1 MFKGQSK
8 SPTKS
13 PTKSPNKSPTKSPT
27 KYSKATANELALLI
41 SRMQKNADQVE
52 RNILETH
59 QKLKQDASNYAVKKS
74 FEHQQENAKTL
85 KDSDLLLKD
94 LFFDVDKAKKYGHPQ
109 AEEIEKDIRQLHER
123 LTAECAE
130 YREVYENYNILPAE
144 PKVNWPQ
151 ILSSKKK
158 EIDNASYGPSLAD
171 VERQMAEHNV
181 LQREIDEYGTEIRN
195 LPQDQS
201 AVKNQYRSL
210 QEDSAWR
217 GRHLGSLYNHLHG
230 STKEL
235 LYLNDE
241 QNKIMKQNWSDQITD
256 LPSTRRQYERFK
268 AEDLLPQEETVNNL
282 LDDGDRLVELKHPAA
297 SCIQAHDEALKGD
310 WQNFLNLCI
319 CQENHLKNAE
329 DYKKFHDDADSVAES
344 LNTVRKNLDTKYSQ
358 PNTQVPGAVS
368 ELLLQMEKEDKQ
380 LAQAEKTLSELKQ
393 KAPEIFPI
401 KQRRIKPKQPIN
413 LDTICDWDSG
423 DVQLNKGE
431 NYILKDNSKKENWVV
446 QNPSDGTIKEAPSAC
461 FVIPPPDS
469 ESTERVNRLDA
480 DLNDLKKKKAAVQN
494 ALKSSSREPQK
505 PSQLAPLRGAP
516 VPPVRTSSVPTD
528 DTQGTQILNKLNKIY
543 GDLQDTEQEVLTRVR
558 TPVNR
563 ASPGQDLTGRLKAQ
577 EGTAQQLQ
585 SIASE
590 TDAAK
595 RECENFLAKKPSGPT
610 ATQLPTT
617 LANVNSKYH
626 DVKALSSLY
635 GEEAKASLNLEN
647 QINRTDDMIRGFE
660 NVLAQDKVIPN
671 SPNSIQ
677 QHASQIQKM
686 KRDLVDKQD
695 NLLKLNR
702 SLKDTE
708 LACNSLQSNTQEHS
722 PDLPRQ
728 RIQVQKL
735 NDRYHAI
742 ADQLDQ
748 REKLLRDTNLPYQQF
763 KSSSEGLDS
772 WLNGLPHN
780 QITPSD
786 SPSQVNYKLQ
796 SQRRLVEEIQRKEPE
811 KNNVVKLSKDLTNS
825 LNDYEAQAD
834 RYCSTLDPSIGSS
847 NSTRANSLQESI
859 ANKEKD
865 LVKRYTEAAVES
877 KQHLNQMEFAK
888 KVLDKSDTHDGVQL
902 SVQNNLRSENTLRS
916 AKESETLSKQLE
928 EEKMKVAQVQQT
940 LEENRK
946 RILLLKTQ
954 RPVERLEEKEMV
966 QYYREPRLES
976 ELTALKSQAD
986 NTYRDRENT
995 QYEIEVVSKKLVALE
1010 NQRKNIKPQL
1020 LTKEVTEIE
1029 RDPNLDAQAQTLRKE
1044 IKQLKEENNSIT
1056 HELERLKMEVMVLEQ
1071 KQPNVKEKVVL
1082 KEVVKVE
1089 RDPEMLKATR
1099 ALQLQIDDE
1108 TFRRKSLQNNIVKLR
1123 NKTEELERLIESVEP
1138 KVIVKE
1144 VKKVEQDPEVLKEAA
1159 RLKTLIEE
1167 ERKKSVTLTRELTE
1181 LQSKYSVV
1189 EKQKPRVEIKERVN
1203 EVFVVQPETEQEIA
1217 RLRIALQEVNSK
1229 KNSYEN
1235 NLEVHHKEMFVLKSQ
1250 KPMVEYKEIVKEIVK
1265 LEKSPEAMKEIE
1277 RVKSQIK
1284 DLESTHS
1291 RYQEQKSKL
1300 IKERDDWKQE
1310 RSKVE
1315 TKVVNKEV
1323 VKYENDPVLIREAE
1337 QLRQDVRNE
1346 SQRRREVEDLVYDL
1360 QSKYML
1366 LERRKPE
1373 ERVVVQ
1379 EVVHVQK
1386 DPKTAED
1393 HHRLSRTLDEEVGNR
1408 RRLEREVQ
1416 QLRNLVDEKERL
1428 LNFQEERDKKLAAE
1442 KELRTI
1448 TRRIKE
1454 IEESPPPVQEKI
1466 VMEEVVK
1473 VEKDPVLEKSA
1484 YAFRGE
1490 LDKERTQI
1498 LNIERECK
1506 NLQVKVDILQ
1516 REKSLEKT
1524 VYKEVIRVEKDKVLE
1539 NERARLRELCNKERN
1554 ARQDI
1559 EDDCRRLK
1567 EKIER
1572 VDTMKKTWSKEEAEL
1587 QRARAQAQQEKSSIE
1602 KELLELRRQQQQK
1615 SVFLSKESELL
1626 TQKAENERQKK
1637 MQLGQELSLF
1647 ESQILKE
1654 KDCIYEKE
1662 RNIRDLQ
1669 SRVNREERNQET
1681 QMRETNVSTKISILD
1696 PDTGK
1701 EMSPYE
1707 AYKRGIIDR
1716 HQYIQLQELEC
1727 DWEEISTMGS
1737 SGEISVL
1744 LDKKSGKQYS
1754 IEDALRSKNITKE
1767 ELEMYRDGRI
1777 PISEFALLVAG
1788 ENKPQ
1793 SMSIGSIIG
1802 TKSPIT
1808 SPNSQTQTRS
1818 FFTQSAPKVFH
1829 DDSFPI
1835 AGVYDTNT
1843 DSKCTVR
1850 SAMVKKL
1857 LDPTT
1862 GQKLLEAQAATGGII
1877 DIITKERY
1885 SVNKAIDRGLIGSSN
1900 THSLLNAQKAF
1911 TGVEDPVTKK
1921 RLSVGEAVQ
1930 KGLMSNETAMPYLVV
1945 QHLTGGL
1952 IDPKK
1957 TGRIPLSEATEQ
1969 GLITKELAAQ
1979 VRNESTY
1986 EKDLTD
1992 PSTKE
1997 KINYKEAIALC
2008 RKDPVSGLLLLQGSS
2023 DSHQHAVYRPVN
2035 TIPSLTSYKY

>member
-1 MFKGQSK
+1 M
-8 SPTKS
+8 
-13 PTKSPNKSPTKSPT
+13 
-27 KYSKATANELALLI
+27 I
-41 SRMQKNADQVE
+41 
-52 RNILETH
+52 
-59 QKLKQDASNYAVKKS
+59 
-74 FEHQQENAKTL
+74 
-85 KDSDLLLKD
+85 
-94 LFFDVDKAKKYGHPQ
+94 
-109 AEEIEKDIRQLHER
+109 
-123 LTAECAE
+123 
-130 YREVYENYNILPAE
+130 
-144 PKVNWPQ
+144 
-151 ILSSKKK
+151 
-158 EIDNASYGPSLAD
+158 
-171 VERQMAEHNV
+171 
-181 LQREIDEYGTEIRN
+181 
-195 LPQDQS
+195 
-201 AVKNQYRSL
+201 
-210 QEDSAWR
+210 
-217 GRHLGSLYNHLHG
+217 
-230 STKEL
+230 
-235 LYLNDE
+235 
-241 QNKIMKQNWSDQITD
+241 
-256 LPSTRRQYERFK
+256 
-268 AEDLLPQEETVNNL
+268 
-282 LDDGDRLVELKHPAA
+282 ELKHPAA
-297 SCIQAHDEALKGD
+297 SCIQAHDEALKGE

-329 DYKKFHDDADSVAES
+329 DYKKFHDDADSVAEN
-344 LNTVRKNLDTKYSQ
+344 LNTVKRNLDTKYSQ
-358 PNTQVPGAVS
+358 PNTQVPGAIS
-368 ELLLQMEKEDKQ
+368 DLLLQLEKEDKQ
-380 LAQAEKTLSELKQ
+380 LAQAEKTLSELNQ
-393 KAPEIFPI
+393 RAPEIVPI
-401 KQRRIKPKQPIN
+401 KQRRMRPQQPLK

-431 NYILKDNSKKENWVV
+431 SYALKDNSKKENWVV
-446 QNPSDGTIKEAPSAC
+446 HASDGEGTKDAPAAC
-461 FVIPPPDS
+461 FVIPAPDP
-469 ESTERVNRLDA
+469 ESIERIRRLEAEVNDV
-480 DLNDLKKKKAAVQN
+480 KKKKAAVQN

-505 PSQLAPLRGAP
+505 PTQLAPVGGAP
-516 VPPVRTSSVPTD
+516 VPPIRTSSVPSED
-528 DTQGTQILNKLNKIY
+528 PQGTQILNKLNRIY
-543 GDLQDTEQEVLTRVR
+543 GDLQDTEQEVLTRLR

-563 ASPGQDLTGRLKAQ
+563 AAPSQDITGRLKEQ
-577 EGTAQQLQ
+577 EGTARRLQ
-585 SIASE
+585 TIASE
-590 TDAAK
+590 TDSAK
-595 RECENFLAKKPSGPT
+595 RECENYLAKKPSGPT

-617 LANVNSKYH
+617 LSNVNNKYN

-647 QINRTDDMIRGFE
+647 QINKTDDMIKVFE
-660 NVLAQDKVIPN
+660 NFLVQDGVVPN
-671 SPNSIQ
+671 TSNGIQ
-677 QHASQIQKM
+677 EHGSQIQKM

-728 RIQVQKL
+728 RIQVQRL
-735 NDRYHAI
+735 NDRYHAV

-748 REKLLRDTNLPYQQF
+748 REKILRDANLPYQQF

-772 WLNGLPHN
+772 WLTSLPHN
-780 QITPSD
+780 QIAPSD
-786 SPSQVNYKLQ
+786 SPSQINYKLQ
-796 SQRRLVEEIQRKEPE
+796 SQKRLVEEIQRKEPE
-811 KNNVVKLSKDLTNS
+811 KNNIVKLSKDLANT
-825 LNDYEAQAD
+825 LNDYEVLAD
-834 RYCSTLDPSIGSS
+834 RYSSALDTSIASS
-847 NSTRANSLQESI
+847 PRRTQRDNGLQEGI

-865 LVKRYTEAAVES
+865 LVKRYTGAAVES
-877 KQHLNQMEFAK
+877 KQQLNQMEFARR
-888 KVLDKSDTHDGVQL
+888 VLEKSDTQDGVQL
-902 SVQNNLRSENTLRS
+902 STQHNLRSENTLRT
-916 AKESETLSKQLE
+916 AKESETLSKELE
-928 EEKMKVAQVQQT
+928 EEKKKVAQVQQT

-976 ELTALKSQAD
+976 ELATLKSQAD
-986 NTYRDRENT
+986 STYKGRENIQADIQVAT
-995 QYEIEVVSKKLVALE
+995 KKLVTLE
-1010 NQRKNIKPQL
+1010 NQRKSIKPQL

-1029 RDPNLDAQAQTLRKE
+1029 RDPNLEAQAQTIRKE

-1056 HELERLKMEVMVLEQ
+1056 LELERLKMEVMVLEQ

-1108 TFRRKSLQNNIVKLR
+1108 TFRRKSLQENIVKLR
-1123 NKTEELERLIESVEP
+1123 KKTEELERLIESVEP
-1138 KVIVKE
+1138 KIIVKE
-1144 VKKVEQDPEVLKEAA
+1144 VKQVEQDPEILREAA

-1167 ERKKSVTLTRELTE
+1167 ERNNSVTLTKELTE
-1181 LQSKYSVV
+1181 LQSKYMVV

-1203 EVFVVQPETEQEIA
+1203 EVFVVQPDTEKEIA
-1217 RLRIALQEVNSK
+1217 RLKMALQDVNSK
-1229 KNSYEN
+1229 RSSYETE
-1235 NLEVHHKEMFVLKSQ
+1235 LDTSQKEMFVLRSQ
-1250 KPMVEYKEIVKEIVK
+1250 KPVVEYKEIVQEIVK
-1265 LEKSPEAMKEIE
+1265 LEKSPEVLKEIE

-1284 DLESTHS
+1284 DLEVTNN

-1300 IKERDDWKQE
+1300 SKERDDWKQE

-1315 TKVVNKEV
+1315 TKIVNREF
-1323 VKYENDPVLIREAE
+1323 VKYENDPVLMREAE
-1337 QLRQDVRNE
+1337 QLRQEVRNE

-1386 DPKTAED
+1386 DPKVAED
-1393 HHRLSRTLDEEVGNR
+1393 HHRLGRTLDEEVSNR

-1416 QLRNLVDEKERL
+1416 QLRNQVQEKERM

-1442 KELRTI
+1442 KELRQI
-1448 TRRIKE
+1448 TLRIKE

-1473 VEKDPVLEKSA
+1473 VERDPVLEQSA
-1484 YAFRGE
+1484 NAFRSE

-1524 VYKEVIRVEKDKVLE
+1524 IYKEVIRVEKDKVME
-1539 NERARLRELCNKERN
+1539 NEKARLRELFNKERN
-1554 ARQDI
+1554 ARQDL
-1559 EDDCRRLK
+1559 EDESRRLK

-1572 VDTMKKTWSKEEAEL
+1572 VDAMKRTWSKEESDL

-1637 MQLGQELSLF
+1637 MQLGQELSLL
-1647 ESQILKE
+1647 ESKILKE

-1662 RNIRDLQ
+1662 RNIRELQ

-1754 IEDALRSKNITKE
+1754 IEDALRSRKITKE
-1767 ELEMYRDGRI
+1767 ELDMYRDGRI

-1802 TKSPIT
+1802 SRSPIT
-1808 SPNSQTQTRS
+1808 SPSSQTSTRS

-1829 DDSFPI
+1829 DDTFPI

-1843 DSKCTVR
+1843 ESKCTIR
-1850 SAMVKKL
+1850 SALVKKL
-1857 LDPTT
+1857 LDPPTS
-1862 GQKLLEAQAATGGII
+1862 QKLLEAQAATGGII
-1877 DIITKERY
+1877 DIISKDRY
-1885 SVNKAIDRGLIGSSN
+1885 SVNKAIDRGLIDGSN
-1900 THSLLNAQKAF
+1900 TQSLLSAQKAF
-1911 TGVEDPVTKK
+1911 TGVEDPVSKK

-1930 KGLMSNETAMPYLVV
+1930 KGLMSKETAMPYLVV

-1952 IDPKK
+1952 IDPRK

-1969 GLITKELAAQ
+1969 GLVTKELAAQ
-1979 VRNESTY
+1979 IQDESTY
-1986 EKDLTD
+1986 EKNLID
-1992 PSTKE
+1992 PATKE
-1997 KINYKEAIALC
+1997 KVNYKEAIARC
-2008 RKDPVSGLLLLQGSS
+2008 RKDPVSGLLLLHGASEGL
-2023 DSHQHAVYRPVN
+2023 QHAVYRQHVS
-2035 TIPSLTSYKY
+2035 PSMTSYKY

>member
-1 MFKGQSK
+1 
-8 SPTKS
+8 
-13 PTKSPNKSPTKSPT
+13 
-27 KYSKATANELALLI
+27 
-41 SRMQKNADQVE
+41 MQKNADQVE

-59 QKLKQDASNYAVKKS
+59 QKLKQDASNFTVKKS
-74 FEHQQENAKTL
+74 FDHQQENAKNL
-85 KDSDLLLKD
+85 KDSELLLKD
-94 LFFDVDKAKKYGHPQ
+94 LFLDVDKAKKYAHPQ
-109 AEEIEKDIRQLHER
+109 AQEIDKDIHQLHER

-130 YREVYENYNILPAE
+130 YRELYEKLNILPAE

-151 ILSSKKK
+151 ILDNKKK
-158 EIDNASYGPSLAD
+158 EIDKAPYGPSLAD
-171 VERQMAEHNV
+171 VERQVAEHNI

-195 LPQDQS
+195 LPQDNT
-201 AVKNQYRSL
+201 VIKNQYRSL

-235 LYLNDE
+235 LYLSDE
-241 QNKIMKQNWSDQITD
+241 QNKIIKRDWSEQIPD
-256 LPSTRRQYERFK
+256 LPGTRRQYERFK
-268 AEDLLPQEETVNNL
+268 SEELLPQEETVNNL
-282 LDDGDRLVELKHPAA
+282 LDDGDRMIELKHPAA
-297 SCIQAHDEALKGD
+297 SCIQAHDEALKGE

-329 DYKKFHDDADSVAES
+329 DYKKFHDDGDSVAET
-344 LNTVRKNLDTKYSQ
+344 LKTVRNNLDTKYTQ
-358 PNTQVPGAVS
+358 PNPQVPGAVS
-368 ELLLQMEKEDKQ
+368 ELLLQLEKEDKQ
-380 LAQAEKTLSELKQ
+380 LIQAEKTLSELKQ
-393 KAPEIFPI
+393 KVPEIVPI
-401 KQRRIKPKQPIN
+401 KQRRMRPKQPVN

-431 NYILKDNSKKENWVV
+431 SYTLTDNSKKVNWVV
-446 QNPSDGTIKEAPSAC
+446 QGSGDGGTKDAPAAC
-461 FVIPPPDS
+461 FVIPPPDP
-469 ESTERVNRLDA
+469 ESIERLKRLDA
-480 DLNDLKKKKAAVQN
+480 ELNDLKKKKASVQN
-494 ALKSSSREPQK
+494 TLKSSTREPQK
-505 PSQLAPLRGAP
+505 PSQLAPVGGAP
-516 VPPVRTSSVPTD
+516 IPPTRTSSVPSEEP
-528 DTQGTQILNKLNKIY
+528 QGTQILNKLNNIY
-543 GDLQDTEQEVLTRVR
+543 GNLQDTEQEVLTRLHS
-558 TPVNR
+558 PVNR
-563 ASPGQDLTGRLKAQ
+563 ASPSQDLTSRLKEQ
-577 EGTAQQLQ
+577 EGTAQRLQ
-585 SIASE
+585 MIASE
-590 TDAAK
+590 RDAAK
-595 RECENFLAKKPSGPT
+595 RECENFLSKKPSGAT

-617 LANVNSKYH
+617 LANVNNKYN

-647 QINRTDDMIRGFE
+647 QMKKTDNMIRGFE
-660 NVLAQDKVIPN
+660 SFLAEDRVIPHT
-671 SPNSIQ
+671 SSGVQ
-677 QHASQIQKM
+677 EHASQIQKM
-686 KRDLVDKQD
+686 KKDLVDKQD

-708 LACNSLQSNTQEHS
+708 LACNTLQSNTQEHS
-722 PDLPRQ
+722 PDLPHQ

-735 NDRYHAI
+735 NDRYHAV

-748 REKLLRDTNLPYQQF
+748 REKMLRDTNLPYQQF
-763 KSSSEGLDS
+763 KSCSDGLES
-772 WLNGLPHN
+772 WLKGLPHN

-786 SPSQVNYKLQ
+786 TPSQINYKLQ
-796 SQRRLVEEIQRKEPE
+796 SQKRLVDEIQRKEPE
-811 KNNVVKLSKDLTNS
+811 KNNLVQVYKDLSDS
-825 LNDYEAQAD
+825 LNDYEAEAD
-834 RYCSTLDPSIGSS
+834 RYRSTLDDSIASSPGSTS
-847 NSTRANSLQESI
+847 KVNALQESI

-877 KQHLNQMEFAK
+877 KQQLNQMEFAK
-888 KVLDKSDTHDGVQL
+888 RVLDKSDTQDGVQL
-902 SVQNNLRSENTLRS
+902 SMQHNLRSENTLRS
-916 AKESETLSKQLE
+916 AKESETLSKELE
-928 EEKMKVAQVQQT
+928 EEKRKVAQVQKT

-976 ELTALKSQAD
+976 ELATLKNQAD
-986 NTYRDRENT
+986 SANKDRENT
-995 QYEIEVVSKKLVALE
+995 QSEINVVSKKLVTLE
-1010 NQRKNIKPQL
+1010 SQRKSIKPQL

-1029 RDPNLDAQAQTLRKE
+1029 RDANLEAQAQTLRKE

-1056 HELERLKMEVMVLEQ
+1056 LELERLKMEVMVLEQ

-1082 KEVVKVE
+1082 KEVVKLE

-1099 ALQLQIDDE
+1099 ALELQIDDE
-1108 TFRRKSLQNNIVKLR
+1108 TFRRKSLQENIVKLR

-1144 VKKVEQDPEVLKEAA
+1144 VKKVEQDPEILKEAA

-1167 ERKKSVTLTRELTE
+1167 ERNKSVTVTRELSE
-1181 LQSKYSVV
+1181 LQSKYVVV

-1203 EVFVVQPETEQEIA
+1203 EVFIVQPETEKEIA
-1217 RLRIALQEVNSK
+1217 RLKYALQDVNSK
-1229 KNSYEN
+1229 RSSYEKELN
-1235 NLEVHHKEMFVLKSQ
+1235 TTQNEMFVLKSQ
-1250 KPMVEYKEIVKEIVK
+1250 KPVVEYKEIVQEIVK
-1265 LEKSPEAMKEIE
+1265 LEKSPEVMKEIE

-1284 DLESTHS
+1284 DLESTNN

-1300 IKERDDWKQE
+1300 MKERDDWKSE

-1315 TKVVNKEV
+1315 TKIVNKEF

-1337 QLRQDVRNE
+1337 QLRQELRNE
-1346 SQRRREVEDLVYDL
+1346 SQKRREVEDVVYDL

-1386 DPKTAED
+1386 DPKIAEE
-1393 HHRLSRTLDEEVGNR
+1393 HHRLSWTLDEEAGNR

-1416 QLRNLVDEKERL
+1416 QLRTQVEEKERL

-1442 KELRTI
+1442 RELRQI
-1448 TRRIKE
+1448 TLRIKE

-1484 YAFRGE
+1484 NAFRSE

-1524 VYKEVIRVEKDKVLE
+1524 IYKEVIRVEKDKVLE
-1539 NERARLRELCNKERN
+1539 NERTRLREMYNKERN
-1554 ARQDI
+1554 ARQDM
-1559 EDDCRRLK
+1559 EDESRRLK

-1572 VDTMKKTWSKEEAEL
+1572 VDAMKRTWSKEEVDL
-1587 QRARAQAQQEKSSIE
+1587 HKARAQAQQEKSLIE

-1615 SVFLSKESELL
+1615 NVFLSKESQLL

-1637 MQLGQELSLF
+1637 MQMGQELSLW
-1647 ESQILKE
+1647 ESKILKE

-1662 RNIRDLQ
+1662 RNIRELQ

-1744 LDKKSGKQYS
+1744 QDKKSGKQYS
-1754 IEDALRSKNITKE
+1754 IEDALRSRKITKE
-1767 ELEMYRDGRI
+1767 ELELYRDGRL

-1802 TKSPIT
+1802 SKSPIT
-1808 SPNSQTQTRS
+1808 SPSSQTQTRS

-1835 AGVYDTNT
+1835 AGVYDTNVDT
-1843 DSKCTVR
+1843 KCTIR
-1850 SAMVKKL
+1850 SAMARKM

-1877 DIITKERY
+1877 DIISKDRY
-1885 SVNKAIDRGLIGSSN
+1885 SVNKAIDRGLIDSSSPQN
-1900 THSLLNAQKAF
+1900 LLNAQKAF

-1930 KGLMSNETAMPYLVV
+1930 KGIMPKETALPYLVV

-1979 VRNESTY
+1979 IQDESTY
-1986 EKDLTD
+1986 EKNLID

-1997 KINYKEAIALC
+1997 KVNYKEAIERC
-2008 RKDPVSGLLLLQGSS
+2008 RKDPVSGLLLLQGASES
-2023 DSHQHAVYRPVN
+2023 FQHAVYRPVN
-2035 TIPSLTSYKY
+2035 AIPSLTSYKY

>member
-13 PTKSPNKSPTKSPT
+13 PSKSPT
-27 KYSKATANELALLI
+27 KYNKATANEMALLI

-59 QKLKQDASNYAVKKS
+59 QKLKQDASNYTLKKS
-74 FEHQQENAKTL
+74 FEHQQENAKNL
-85 KDSDLLLKD
+85 KDSELLLKD
-94 LFFDVDKAKKYGHPQ
+94 LFLDVDKAKRYGHPQ
-109 AEEIEKDIRQLHER
+109 AVEIDKDIRQLHER
-123 LTAECAE
+123 LTSECAE
-130 YREVYENYNILPAE
+130 YREVYEKFNILPPE
-144 PKVNWPQ
+144 PKINWPQ
-151 ILSSKKK
+151 ILDLKKNT
-158 EIDNASYGPSLAD
+158 IDSATYGPSLAD
-171 VERQMAEHNV
+171 VERQIAEHNL
-181 LQREIDEYGTEIRN
+181 LQKEIDEYGTEIRN
-195 LPQDQS
+195 LPQDQ
-201 AVKNQYRSL
+201 AAIKNQYRSL

-217 GRHLGSLYNHLHG
+217 GRHLSSLYNHLHG
-230 STKEL
+230 CTKEL
-235 LYLNDE
+235 LYLSDE
-241 QNKIMKQNWSDQITD
+241 QNKIIKQDWSDEIPD
-256 LPSTRRQYERFK
+256 VSITRRQYERFK
-268 AEDLLPQEETVNNL
+268 AEDLLPQEDTVNDL
-282 LDDGDRLVELKHPAA
+282 LDDGDRMIELKHPAA
-297 SCIQAHDEALKGD
+297 SCIQAHDEALKGE
-310 WQNFLNLCI
+310 WQNFLNMCI

-329 DYKKFHDDADSVAES
+329 DYKKFHDDADSVAET
-344 LNTVRKNLDTKYSQ
+344 LNTVRRNLDTKYSQ

-368 ELLLQMEKEDKQ
+368 DLLLQLDKEDKQ
-380 LAQAEKTLSELKQ
+380 LVQAEKTLNDLKQ
-393 KAPEIFPI
+393 RAPEIVPI
-401 KQRRIKPKQPIN
+401 KQRRTRTKQPIN
-413 LDTICDWDSG
+413 LEAICDWDSG
-423 DVQLNKGE
+423 DVQINKGE
-431 NYILKDNSKKENWVV
+431 KYILKDNSKKENWVIEG
-446 QNPSDGTIKEAPSAC
+446 PSGGKPKAAPAAC
-461 FVIPPPDS
+461 FVIPPSDP
-469 ESTERVNRLDA
+469 ETNERVKRLEA
-480 DLNDLKKKKAAVQN
+480 ELNDTKKKKAAVQN
-494 ALKSSSREPQK
+494 TLKSASLEPQK
-505 PSQLAPLRGAP
+505 PSHLAQVSGAP
-516 VPPVRTSSVPTD
+516 KPPVRISSVPTED
-528 DTQGTQILNKLNKIY
+528 PQGPQILNRLNKIY
-543 GDLQDTEQEVLTRVR
+543 GDLQDTEQEVLKRVR

-563 ASPGQDLTGRLKAQ
+563 ASPSQDLTGRLKDQ
-577 EGTAQQLQ
+577 EGTAQRLQ
-585 SIASE
+585 ILASE

-617 LANVNSKYH
+617 LTNVNNKYN

-647 QINRTDDMIRGFE
+647 QINKTEDMIKGFE
-660 NVLAQDKVIPN
+660 TFLAQDGTIPN
-671 SPNSIQ
+671 TPNGIQ
-677 QHASQIQKM
+677 EHASQIQKM

-708 LACNSLQSNTQEHS
+708 LACNSLQSNTHEHS
-722 PDLPRQ
+722 PDLPHQ

-735 NDRYHAI
+735 NDRYHAV

-748 REKLLRDTNLPYQQF
+748 REKMLRDTNLPYQQF
-763 KSSSEGLDS
+763 KSSSDSMES
-772 WLNGLPHN
+772 WLKGLPRN
-780 QITPSD
+780 QFTSTE
-786 SPSQVNYKLQ
+786 SPSQINYKIQ
-796 SQRRLVEEIQRKEPE
+796 SQKRLVDEIQRKEPE
-811 KNNVVKLSKDLTNS
+811 KNNVVKLSKDLSNS
-825 LNDYEAQAD
+825 LSDYEAQAD
-834 RYCSTLDPSIGSS
+834 RYRSTLDPSIASS
-847 NSTRANSLQESI
+847 LRSTSRSNSLQEGI

-865 LVKRYTEAAVES
+865 LVKQYAQAAAES
-877 KQHLNQMEFAK
+877 KQQLTQMEFAK
-888 KVLDKSDTHDGVQL
+888 KVIDKSDTHDGVQL
-902 SVQNNLRSENTLRS
+902 SIQNNLRSENTLRS
-916 AKESETLSKQLE
+916 AKESETLSKELE
-928 EEKMKVAQVQQT
+928 EEKIKVAQVQQA

-976 ELTALKSQAD
+976 ELENLKGQT
-986 NTYRDRENT
+986 NNVNREKENT
-995 QYEIEVVSKKLVALE
+995 QYELEVVKKKLTTLE
-1010 NQRKNIKPQL
+1010 SQRKTMKPQL

-1029 RDPNLDAQAQTLRKE
+1029 KDPNLESQAQNLRKE

-1056 HELERLKMEVMVLEQ
+1056 LELERLRMEVMVLEQ

-1108 TFRRKSLQNNIVKLR
+1108 TFRRKSLQESIVKLR

-1144 VKKVEQDPEVLKEAA
+1144 VKKVEKDPEILKEAE
-1159 RLKTLIEE
+1159 RLKTLIQE
-1167 ERKKSVTLTRELTE
+1167 ERNKSVTLTRELTE
-1181 LQSKYSVV
+1181 IQSKYVV
-1189 EKQKPRVEIKERVN
+1189 IEKQKPKVEIKERVN
-1203 EVFVVQPETEQEIA
+1203 EVYVVQPETEKEIA
-1217 RLRIALQEVNSK
+1217 RLKIALQEITSK
-1229 KNSYEN
+1229 KSTHEQE
-1235 NLEVHHKEMFVLKSQ
+1235 LETSHKEVFVLKSQ
-1250 KPMVEYKEIVKEIVK
+1250 KPVVEYKEIVQEIVK
-1265 LEKSPEAMKEIE
+1265 LEKSPEVLKEIE

-1284 DLESTHS
+1284 DLESTQK

-1300 IKERDDWKQE
+1300 IKERDDWKEE
-1310 RSKVE
+1310 RSKIE
-1315 TKVVNKEV
+1315 TKIVNKEV
-1323 VKYENDPVLIREAE
+1323 VRYENDPVLIREAE
-1337 QLRQDVRNE
+1337 QLRQEVRNE
-1346 SQRRREVEDLVYDL
+1346 SQQRRKVEDLVYDL
-1360 QSKYML
+1360 QSKYSL

-1386 DPKTAED
+1386 DPKVAEE
-1393 HHRLSRTLDEEVGNR
+1393 HHRLSRTLDEEVGIR
-1408 RRLEREVQ
+1408 RRLERDVQ
-1416 QLRNLVDEKERL
+1416 QLRTQVEEKERR

-1442 KELRTI
+1442 KELRQI
-1448 TRRIKE
+1448 TLRIKE

-1473 VEKDPVLEKSA
+1473 VERDPVLEQSA
-1484 YAFRGE
+1484 NTLRSE

-1554 ARQDI
+1554 TRQDL
-1559 EDDCRRLK
+1559 EDECRRMK

-1572 VDTMKKTWSKEEAEL
+1572 VDAMKRTWSKEELDL
-1587 QRARAQAQQEKSSIE
+1587 QKARAQAQQEKSAIE

-1615 SVFLSKESELL
+1615 SVFLNKESELL

-1637 MQLGQELSLF
+1637 MQLGHELSLL
-1647 ESQILKE
+1647 ESKILKE

-1754 IEDALRSKNITKE
+1754 IEDALRARKITKE
-1767 ELEMYRDGRI
+1767 ELDMYREGKL

-1788 ENKPQ
+1788 EQKHQ
-1793 SMSIGSIIG
+1793 AMSIGSIIG
-1802 TKSPIT
+1802 SKSPVT
-1808 SPNSQTQTRS
+1808 SPSSQTQTRS
-1818 FFTQSAPKVFH
+1818 FFTQSTPKVFH

-1835 AGVYDTNT
+1835 AGVYDNNT

-1850 SAMVKKL
+1850 SAIARKL
-1857 LDPTT
+1857 LDPAT
-1862 GQKLLEAQAATGGII
+1862 GQKLLEAQAATGGIV
-1877 DIITKERY
+1877 DIISKDRY
-1885 SVNKAIDRGLIGSSN
+1885 SVNKAIDRGLIDSSN
-1900 THSLLNAQKAF
+1900 TQSLLNAQKAF

-1930 KGLMSNETAMPYLVV
+1930 KGLMSKEAALPYLEV
-1945 QHLTGGL
+1945 QYLTGGL

-1969 GLITKELAAQ
+1969 RLVTKELAALIQ
-1979 VRNESTY
+1979 DESTY
-1986 EKDLTD
+1986 EKNLVD

-1997 KINYKEAIALC
+1997 KIHYKEAIARC
-2008 RKDPVSGLLLLQGSS
+2008 RKDPVSGLLLLQGASES
-2023 DSHQHAVYRPVN
+2023 YQPAVYRPVN
-2035 TIPSLTSYKY
+2035 VIPSLTSYKY